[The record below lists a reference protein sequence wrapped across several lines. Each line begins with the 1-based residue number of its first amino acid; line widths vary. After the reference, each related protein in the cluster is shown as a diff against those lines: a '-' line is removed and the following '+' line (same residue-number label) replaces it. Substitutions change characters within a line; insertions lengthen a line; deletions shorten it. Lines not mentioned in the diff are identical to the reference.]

1 MYVEYEDN
9 KQISAGGYMSDYRFV
24 IIKIKEGT
32 QIYQNILKY
41 LETDDGFKYFNIDCI
56 ECDNIHRC
64 LLLLCDSKRILKL
77 HWCKCEVGISS
88 GKKYIN
94 CKTLYS
100 SSSDIVIKNTVDSIF
115 LDIDKDFDVSYITT
129 EWSKDLYE
137 QFERLLANYSYKKVT
152 REYQSNSQ
160 DNQLDE
166 IAQKNEYCKRQYDLK
181 VPTSDGRGEYQ
192 RDFDRIIYSK
202 SYRRLVDKTQV
213 FSSSKGDH
221 YRTRMTHTMIVCQ
234 IARSICNALNANQAL
249 TEAIAIGHDLGHT
262 PFGHIGERTLNA
274 IIIEKDPDVGGFKH
288 NYQGIRVVSKLEK
301 TYYEINGLD
310 LSYQVIEGVFKHT
323 GQKDYVDINAFV
335 NDQNLKDYLHLECK
349 FSVTLEGQ
357 IVAIADEIAQ
367 RSHDIDDAFSSKLLS
382 FNDFFAYLKLSKFE
396 DLYKEIE
403 NIIKRRDDF
412 KEVIIIE
419 DNELFATQISS
430 AIVKYFINDVIVA
443 SNLKISKYKD
453 EYLDEFNKEHCLS
466 QRVVSFS
473 ENGLIICNYLE
484 KMLNNKVLNSTEV
497 SVSDQNASVIIKS
510 LFDAYYENPRLLHN
524 GTKEKIYNDFI
535 RSKNA
540 NGQIKN
546 IIDLVNGSSNAIK
559 DEFNRIKKHEDDE
572 YTVKHRILVRDICDY
587 IAGMTDSYAIAEYN
601 KICKS
606 Y

>member
-1 MYVEYEDN
+1 MSEY
-9 KQISAGGYMSDYRFV
+9 QFV
-24 IIKIKEGT
+24 LIKIKENT
-32 QIYQNILKY
+32 DIYSGFKQYIDT
-41 LETDDGFKYFNIDCI
+41 EAGFKYYNI
-56 ECDNIHRC
+56 ENTTCDDIRRC
-64 LLLLCDSKRILKL
+64 LILLCSAESIVEL
-77 HWCKCEVGISS
+77 HWCKCEVGIGSK
-88 GKKYIN
+88 KKYIA
-94 CKTLYS
+94 CKTLYA

-115 LDIDKDFDVSYITT
+115 LDINKDFNESYITT

-137 QFERLLANYSYKKVT
+137 QFERLIVNYSYKKVA
-152 REYQSNSQ
+152 REYESIRQ
-160 DNQLDE
+160 DDKLDE
-166 IAQKNEYCKRQYDLK
+166 VAQKNEYCKRQYDLK
-181 VPTSDGRGEYQ
+181 TPTSDGRDEYQ

-262 PFGHIGERTLNA
+262 PFGHIGERTLNE
-274 IIIEKDPDVGGFKH
+274 IIIEKEPNVGGFKH

-301 TYYEINGLD
+301 TYYEIDGLD
-310 LSYQVIEGVFKHT
+310 LSYQVIEGIFKHT
-323 GQKDYVDINAFV
+323 SQKDYIDINAFV
-335 NDQNLKDYLHLECK
+335 NDQSLKDYLHLDCE

-382 FNDFFAYLKLSKFE
+382 FDDFLSYLRLSKFE
-396 DLYKEIE
+396 DLEKEIE
-403 NIIKRRDDF
+403 AIIKRHADF
-412 KEVIIIE
+412 KNVIVID

-430 AIVKYFINDVIVA
+430 AIVKYFINDIIIA
-443 SNLKISKYKD
+443 SRIKISEYKD
-453 EYLDEFNKEHCLS
+453 ECLDEFIEKHCLS
-466 QRVVSFS
+466 KKVISFS
-473 ENGLIICNYLE
+473 ENGLLICNYLE

-497 SVSDQNASVIIKS
+497 SVSDQNASVIVKS
-510 LFDAYYENPRLLHN
+510 LFEAYYENPRLLHN
-524 GTKEKIYNDFI
+524 GTKEKIYHDFI
-535 RSKNA
+535 RMKNST
-540 NGQIKN
+540 GQIKN
-546 IIDLVNGSSNAIK
+546 IIDLVNGSSYAIK
-559 DEFNRIKKHEDDE
+559 DEFKRIKEHRDDE
-572 YTVKHRILVRDICDY
+572 YIAKHKILVRNICDY